1 MDIMSSLFLVRHGQA
16 SFLEPD
22 YDKLSPKGEAQARM
36 LGEYW
41 ARHRMDFDHVYSGTK
56 VRQMGTARIAREAA
70 GASWE
75 ISTLPEFDEFP
86 AEAVMNQ
93 GLPGLLETDCRI
105 RTMHQNFLDCTTREE
120 KFRTF
125 QRLFEVVIAQ
135 WAAGTLLVPEIE
147 PWPDFCRRVY
157 RGLDKITAHN
167 GNQRVAV
174 FSSGGPVG
182 VAMQRSLDLSTQ
194 ATLKTAWMVR
204 NGSWTEFLFSH
215 DRFTLSA
222 YNAVPHLTDAEF
234 ITYR

>member
-41 ARHRMDFDHVYSGTK
+41 ARHRIGFDHVYAGTR
-56 VRQMGTARIAREAA
+56 VRQIETARISREAA

-86 AEAVMNQ
+86 AEAVMKQ
-93 GLPGLLETDCRI
+93 SLPGLLETDCRI
-105 RTMHQNFLDCTTREE
+105 RTLHQNFLDCTTREE

-135 WAAGTLLVPEIE
+135 WAAGDLPAPEIE
-147 PWPDFCRRVY
+147 PWPDFCRRVSL
-157 RGLDKITAHN
+157 GLDKITAHD

-182 VAMQRSLDLSTQ
+182 VAMQRALNLSTE

-204 NGSWTEFLFSH
+204 NGSWSEFLFSR
-215 DRFTLSA
+215 DRFTLSS

>member
-1 MDIMSSLFLVRHGQA
+1 MSSLFLVRHGQA

-22 YDKLSPKGEAQARM
+22 YDKLSPRGEAQARM
-36 LGEYW
+36 MGEYW
-41 ARHRMDFDHVYSGTK
+41 ARHRFGFDHVYAGPR
-56 VRQMGTARIAREAA
+56 VRQGETARISREAA

-75 ISTLPEFDEFP
+75 ISTLPEFDEFS
-86 AEAVMNQ
+86 AEAVMKQ
-93 GLPGLLETDCRI
+93 SLPGLLETDCRI
-105 RTMHQNFLDCTTREE
+105 RTLHQNFLDCTTREE

-135 WAAGTLLVPEIE
+135 WAAGDLLTPEIE
-147 PWPDFCRRVY
+147 PWSDFCRRVS
-157 RGLDKITAHN
+157 RGLDKITQHDS
-167 GNQRVAV
+167 NQRVLV

-182 VAMQRSLDLSTQ
+182 VAMQRALSLSTE

-204 NGSWTEFLFSH
+204 NGSWSEFLFSR
-215 DRFTLSA
+215 DRFTLST